1 MTTIN
6 TIQDLIRILDDNPEW
21 LDVMRSRL
29 LTRSILDL
37 PDKLDRLSEEVQ
49 ALAAETRAFMKE
61 TNRRFELVDKR
72 FELVDKRFDEIDK
85 RFELVDK
92 RFDEIDKRFELVDK
106 RFDEMDKRFDE
117 MDKRFDR
124 MDSRFDRMEDSISRM
139 KSGYAERKVVRQ
151 ADIIA
156 EEIGFTWV
164 RNLEYEEIKVLV
176 QHGDTSEM
184 TREDIKSFR
193 TADVIMESR
202 DEDAGIHYIP
212 VEISFT
218 ADVRDT
224 SRALRNARFITSLTG
239 RPAHPAVAG
248 LRRDNEILEFFESG
262 TVHWYQLDEND
273 FRVD

>member
-6 TIQDLIRILDDNPEW
+6 TIQDLIRVLDENPEW
-21 LDVMRSRL
+21 LEELRSRL
-29 LTRSILDL
+29 LTRAILEL
-37 PDKLDRLSEEVQ
+37 PDKLDQLSEEVK

-61 TNRRFELVDKR
+61 TSRRFDEIDRRFELV
-72 FELVDKRFDEIDK
+72 
-85 RFELVDK
+85 
-92 RFDEIDKRFELVDK
+92 
-106 RFDEMDKRFDE
+106 
-117 MDKRFDR
+117 DKRFDR
-124 MDSRFDRMEDSISRM
+124 MDSRFDRMEDSIGRM

-156 EEIGFTWV
+156 DEIGLIWV
-164 RNLEYEEIKVLV
+164 RNLAYEEIKDMVR
-176 QHGDTSEM
+176 HGDTSGM
-184 TREDIKSFR
+184 TRDDIKSFR

-224 SRALRNARFITSLTG
+224 TRALRNARFITSLTG

-248 LRRDNEILEFFESG
+248 LHKDNDILELFESG
-262 TVHWYQLDEND
+262 TVHWYQLDEHD
-273 FRVD
+273 FSVG